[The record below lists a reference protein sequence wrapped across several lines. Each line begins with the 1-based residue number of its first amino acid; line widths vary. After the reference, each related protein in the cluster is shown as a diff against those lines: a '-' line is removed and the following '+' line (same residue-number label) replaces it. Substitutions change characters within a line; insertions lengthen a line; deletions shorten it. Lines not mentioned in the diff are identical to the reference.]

1 MRLRTLLVISAVFLL
16 AASATVNATDKEEDF
31 INKYLKKVEKKHT
44 KKLTWI
50 SGYFAVNRINREN
63 DYNRFAITETMNF
76 SDATIP
82 WLGEAKMFGLDF
94 GIVFNRRFAWNL
106 GGEYWLKTGTTL
118 EGSYY
123 YEPTG
128 SYIENPSSQVSLY
141 GASTGLQYYFYNPPS
156 QSGQLDGVALRA
168 GAGVG
173 FYKAKWEVW
182 QEYQNLNLA
191 TNTTEAT
198 DATFEDQAIGFSFG
212 FGVDYPTRVMNL
224 VLGLDFGYLYL
235 NFDNVAWYN
244 EQDEEIIATYTGDT
258 EGRVDLGLSGFKG
271 KVEIKH
277 FFSW

>member
-1 MRLRTLLVISAVFLL
+1 MRLRTLLVISAVFVL
-16 AASATVNATDKEEDF
+16 AASVTANASDSEEEFVNR
-31 INKYLKKVEKKHT
+31 YLKKIEKKHT

-63 DYNRFAITETMNF
+63 DYNRFATAETMNF
-76 SDATIP
+76 TDATIP

-94 GIVFNRRFAWNL
+94 GLIFSRRFAWSL
-106 GGEYWLKTGTTL
+106 SAEYWLKIGSTL

-128 SYIENPSSQVSLY
+128 AYIENPSSEVSLY
-141 GASTGLQYYFYNPPS
+141 GASTGLQYYFYNPPTL
-156 QSGQLDGVALRA
+156 SGELNGVALRA

-173 FYKAKWEVW
+173 FYKAQWEVW
-182 QEYQNLNLA
+182 QDYQNLNLA
-191 TNTTEAT
+191 TSLTEAT
-198 DATFEDQAIGFSFG
+198 DAKFGDQAIGFSFG
-212 FGVDYPTRVMNL
+212 FGADFPTRVWNL
-224 VLGLDFGYLYL
+224 VLGLDFQYLYL

-244 EQDEEIIATYTGDT
+244 DWDQEIIATYTGDS

-271 KVEIKH
+271 KVELKH